1 MATISLGHSQEITS
15 NISISRKSKVE
26 LLVEN
31 SLIKNINSY
40 KSTTPNQKQLFRIVK
55 DFLFLL
61 EGQNKKMS

>member
-15 NISISRKSKVE
+15 NNSISRKSKVE